1 MKKLFKFLNY
11 FSVHNIRKMCLQYK
25 NKDLLKIQTFYSEEI
40 KSVKKKRK
48 EKLQFLLKTQR
59 INYKTIVRC
68 TSISTK
74 NKKKDLKD

>member
-74 NKKKDLKD
+74 YKKKDLKD

>member
-1 MKKLFKFLNY
+1 M
-11 FSVHNIRKMCLQYK
+11 HNIRKMCLQYK

-59 INYKTIVRC
+59 INYKQLLDVLAFPP
-68 TSISTK
+68 K
-74 NKKKDLKD
+74 MKKKI